1 LPDVSQRQRKGDLVG
16 GKVDGLDL
24 QRVAS
29 IQLRY
34 QFRRCFI
41 VSHAAVSET
50 RKERIADRPLAV
62 DDQAGAEPKL
72 QRAGQRHAEQ
82 LPGFADR
89 LNQCGG
95 NDRLAGL
102 GACVLA
108 AEADFL
114 GARLIAFA
122 AELRPQLVGDR
133 PCTGSPGHRRI
144 GLQLLLLLLEYLALN
159 EGRPS
164 LAFQQL
170 LPLSFGQQQR
180 EGDRLG
186 GEVGRLDL

>member
-50 RKERIADRPLAV
+50 RKERIADRPLAI

-72 QRAGQRHAEQ
+72 QRAGQRHAS
-82 LPGFADR
+82 F
-89 LNQCGG
+89 
-95 NDRLAGL
+95 LASL
-102 GACVLA
+102 
-108 AEADFL
+108 
-114 GARLIAFA
+114 
-122 AELRPQLVGDR
+122 
-133 PCTGSPGHRRI
+133 TGSISAAAMTGWPASVRASLPLKQI
-144 GLQLLLLLLEYLALN
+144 
-159 EGRPS
+159 S
-164 LAFQQL
+164 LAPGS
-170 LPLSFGQQQR
+170 LPLPQNFAHS
-180 EGDRLG
+180 
-186 GEVGRLDL
+186 